1 MFVER
6 MLLLSKNEEL
16 TMLPIMV
23 ELVIELFSTLELYRT
38 DAQIVVL
45 KIEEAFE
52 DEALKTDRTIEL
64 LSMVELSMVL
74 LYTLDAAVIE
84 QLYRLLV

>member
-1 MFVER
+1 
-6 MLLLSKNEEL
+6 MLLLSTNDEL
-16 TMLPIMV
+16 IMLPMVV
-23 ELVIELFSTLELYRT
+23 ELVMELFSTVELYKT
-38 DAQIVVL
+38 DVQIVVL
-45 KIEEAFE
+45 KLEEAFE
-52 DEALKTDRTIEL
+52 DEALKTDWTIEL